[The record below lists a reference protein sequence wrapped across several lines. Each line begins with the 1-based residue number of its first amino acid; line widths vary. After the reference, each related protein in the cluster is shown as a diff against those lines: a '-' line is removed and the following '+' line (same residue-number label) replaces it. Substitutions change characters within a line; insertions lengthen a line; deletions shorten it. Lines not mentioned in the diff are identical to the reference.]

1 MESREVTDENYFEVL
16 AQKEPVG
23 KKVLTQEEATTEIED
38 KDLEKLCEIA
48 LQTRNFEIELYW
60 KRTTY
65 YWAFIAADMAAY
77 ALVFSE
83 IDDCSIA
90 SYVLM
95 GVLSCMGILFSFG
108 WFLANRG
115 SKYWQEN
122 WEAHMGRLVRK
133 KYGPIFQTLL
143 LPDSNRYWGIK
154 SYPYSVSR
162 INQYISIFV
171 LIMWGVLFL
180 FPCFKIGYNIIHPL
194 IGYNIDIISYFIA
207 LWLLCCISICII
219 IGIYI
224 LLDKTRSGNYT
235 NYEKGNVYPRNTSI
249 FYTTFDIRKPS
260 DKQ

>member
-1 MESREVTDENYFEVL
+1 MENREVPDENYFEVL

-23 KKVLTQEEATTEIED
+23 KKVLPQEEATTEIED

-77 ALVFSE
+77 ALVFSK

-180 FPCFKIGYNIIHPL
+180 FPCFKIGYNYYTPIINWIQHR
-194 IGYNIDIISYFIA
+194 YNQLFHRLMVTLLHIDLYNHRHIYFV
-207 LWLLCCISICII
+207 
-219 IGIYI
+219 
-224 LLDKTRSGNYT
+224 R
-235 NYEKGNVYPRNTSI
+235 
-249 FYTTFDIRKPS
+249 
-260 DKQ
+260 